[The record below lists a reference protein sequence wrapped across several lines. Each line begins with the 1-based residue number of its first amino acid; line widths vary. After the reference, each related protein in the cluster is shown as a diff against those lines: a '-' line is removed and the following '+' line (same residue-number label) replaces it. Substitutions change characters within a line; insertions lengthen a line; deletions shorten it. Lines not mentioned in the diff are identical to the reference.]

1 MTRPELSEQI
11 FRKGYNC
18 AQSVLL
24 TFLDDVNLPH
34 EQAMLITSPFG
45 AGIGQTRYIC
55 GAVSAMAMLLGLK
68 KGYIAPQDSAQ
79 KKLLYQLT
87 REAVYEF
94 EKEFG
99 SVMCY
104 ELLHLKKGEVLE
116 EPKVRTEQYY
126 QERPCIKII
135 QKTVQITEKYFF

>member
-1 MTRPELSEQI
+1 MTRTELSEQI

-18 AQSVLL
+18 AQSVFL
-24 TFLDDVNLPH
+24 TFLDDVKIPQ

-45 AGIGQTRYIC
+45 AGIGQTRNIC
-55 GAVSAMAMLLGLK
+55 GAVSAMAMLFGLK
-68 KGYIAPQDSAQ
+68 KGYTDPQDSTH

-87 REAVYEF
+87 REAICEF
-94 EKEFG
+94 EKEFHT
-99 SVMCY
+99 VMCY
-104 ELLHLKKGEVLE
+104 ELLHLKKGEILE

-135 QKTVQITEKYFF
+135 QTAVKITEKYLL